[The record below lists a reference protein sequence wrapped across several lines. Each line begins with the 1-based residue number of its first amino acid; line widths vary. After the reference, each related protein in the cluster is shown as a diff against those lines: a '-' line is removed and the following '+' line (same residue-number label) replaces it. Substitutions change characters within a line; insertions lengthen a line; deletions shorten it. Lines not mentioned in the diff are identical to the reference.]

1 MRKRKEEKE
10 KKKTQRN
17 RKKSWFSTTIL
28 FSSFSSFLFSYP
40 LSLSQKVLAY
50 KNRIQSES
58 TTTKSIR
65 LSSAA

>member
-1 MRKRKEEKE
+1 MRKRKRKEKKTQKKEE
-10 KKKTQRN
+10 KKKT
-17 RKKSWFSTTIL
+17 SWFSTTIFFF
-28 FSSFSSFLFSYP
+28 FSVFISS